1 MNSKEKDSLTRILL
15 DDIKTSANLS
25 RRKIINGIIDFFGY
39 RPVGWLAELLA
50 RIDEQLNETSLHETA
65 ERAIYPLS
73 DGLFI
78 NNRDAVPKSG
88 PLLVTANHAG
98 FTDILGVLAC
108 LKRDDVKIVA
118 QQKGFMRI
126 LRNINR
132 HMLTIEP
139 DSTFKLTAIR
149 EIIRALNEGMAVVI
163 FPKGQLEPDPAIIP
177 GAIESL
183 DGWSDSIGIFLNKV
197 PETRL
202 LPVLVSGVLTEK
214 AWNSHFAKLG
224 WNPKRRQQ
232 FAMATQFVAQR
243 FSKNPQWKRP
253 LRIDIG
259 QPKRPD
265 KFDPN
270 LDPSKLNLAVK
281 QEMLKLLEQV
291 YPWQGSF
298 KL

>member
-1 MNSKEKDSLTRILL
+1 ML
-15 DDIKTSANLS
+15 DDIKTSAKLS
-25 RRKIINGIIDFFGY
+25 RRQIINGIIDFLGS
-39 RPVGWLAELLA
+39 RPVGLLADLLA
-50 RIDEQLNETSLHETA
+50 RIDEQLNETSLHQTA

-73 DGLFI
+73 DGLII
-78 NNRDAVPKSG
+78 NNRDAVPNSG

-232 FAMATQFVAQR
+232 FAMATQLVA
-243 FSKNPQWKRP
+243 
-253 LRIDIG
+253 
-259 QPKRPD
+259 
-265 KFDPN
+265 
-270 LDPSKLNLAVK
+270 
-281 QEMLKLLEQV
+281 
-291 YPWQGSF
+291 
-298 KL
+298 

>member
-1 MNSKEKDSLTRILL
+1 MNLKEKDSLTRILL

-25 RRKIINGIIDFFGY
+25 RRQIINGIIDFFGY
-39 RPVGWLAELLA
+39 RPVGWLADLLA

-73 DGLFI
+73 DGLII
-78 NNRDAVPKSG
+78 NNRDAVPNSG

-108 LKRDDVKIVA
+108 LKRDDAKIVA

-149 EIIRALNEGMAVVI
+149 EIFRALNEGMAVVI

-177 GAIESL
+177 GAIETL

-214 AWNSHFAKLG
+214 AWNSRFAKLG
-224 WNPKRRQQ
+224 WNQKRRQQ
-232 FAMATQFVAQR
+232 FAMAAQFVAQR

-259 QPKRPD
+259 QPKRPEE
-265 KFDPN
+265 FDPS

-281 QEMLKLLEQV
+281 QEMLKLLERV

>member
-1 MNSKEKDSLTRILL
+1 MNRKEKDSLTRILL

-25 RRKIINGIIDFFGY
+25 RRQIINGIIDFFGY
-39 RPVGWLAELLA
+39 RPVGWLADLLA

-73 DGLFI
+73 DGLII
-78 NNRDAVPKSG
+78 NNQDAVPNSG
-88 PLLVTANHAG
+88 PLLVTANHSG

-126 LRNINR
+126 LRNVNR

-214 AWNSHFAKLG
+214 AWNSRFAKLG
-224 WNPKRRQQ
+224 WNQKRRQQ
-232 FAMATQFVAQR
+232 FAMAAQFVAQR

-259 QPKRPD
+259 QPKRPEE
-265 KFDPN
+265 FDPS

-281 QEMLKLLEQV
+281 QEMLKLLERV

>member
-39 RPVGWLAELLA
+39 RPVGWLADLLA

-73 DGLFI
+73 NGLII
-78 NNRDAVPKSG
+78 NNRDAVPNSG
-88 PLLVTANHAG
+88 PLLVTANHSG

-108 LKRDDVKIVA
+108 LKSDDVKIVA

-163 FPKGQLEPDPAIIP
+163 FPKGQLEPDPAIGP

-183 DGWSDSIGIFLNKV
+183 DGWSDSIGIFLNRV

-202 LPVLVSGVLTEK
+202 LPILVSGVLTEK
-214 AWNSHFAKLG
+214 AWKSHFAKLG
-224 WNPKRRQQ
+224 WNQKRRQQ
-232 FAMATQFVAQR
+232 FAMTAQFIAQR

-259 QPKRPD
+259 QPKGPEE
-265 KFDPN
+265 FDPG

-281 QEMLKLLEQV
+281 QEMLKLLERV

>member
-1 MNSKEKDSLTRILL
+1 MNRKEKDSLTRILL
-15 DDIKTSANLS
+15 DDIKTSANLN

-39 RPVGWLAELLA
+39 RPAGWLAELLA

-73 DGLFI
+73 DGLII
-78 NNRDAVPKSG
+78 NNQDAVPNSG
-88 PLLVTANHAG
+88 PLLVTANHSG

-126 LRNINR
+126 LRNVNR

-214 AWNSHFAKLG
+214 AWNSRFAKLG
-224 WNPKRRQQ
+224 WNQKRRQQ
-232 FAMATQFVAQR
+232 FAMAAQFIAQR

-259 QPKRPD
+259 QPKRPEE
-265 KFDPN
+265 FDPG
-270 LDPSKLNLAVK
+270 LDPSKLNQAVK